1 MGGKHAPKLFQVR
14 YCRALEQGR
23 GSQYSPRPPVSGEKK
38 SPDLKPDQRANLSR
52 PLESTKAYRFKAE
65 ATLDRLHFSSRAGV
79 FAFFF
84 ALAQLLLSATKLTDR
99 MIFQP
104 LKRCH
109 TRAPAFKKK
118 RGPLTFWEQPNE
130 PHL

>member
-1 MGGKHAPKLFQVR
+1 MAGKRAPKLFQVR

-23 GSQYSPRPPVSGEKK
+23 GSQYSPRPPESGEKK
-38 SPDLKPDQRANLSR
+38 SPDLKTDQKANLSR
-52 PLESTKAYRFKAE
+52 PLESTKAYRFRTE
-65 ATLDRLHFSSRAGV
+65 FTLDRLYSYSRAGV

-104 LKRCH
+104 LEGATPEHR
-109 TRAPAFKKK
+109 
-118 RGPLTFWEQPNE
+118 L
-130 PHL
+130 